1 MLLWCQSMIH
11 SMRGFKVR
19 KAAQVAA
26 FFAMA
31 EGGSINVLKL
41 VKLIYLAD
49 RRFLEKHDCSILN
62 DRLVSMP
69 HGPVNSL
76 TYGYID
82 GFLNRREDWD
92 AFITDRE
99 NHKVALANPD
109 ITIDDLDEL
118 SRAELRV
125 LKEVAAKFRKYTGYR
140 LRDYTHRHCPEWE
153 DPNGSSNPIP
163 YERLLKHLG
172 KRHSVEIADSIEG
185 EYELDRLL
193 AAE

>member
-1 MLLWCQSMIH
+1 MS
-11 SMRGFKVR
+11 GFKIR

-26 FFAMA
+26 YFAKA
-31 EGGSINVLKL
+31 EGGSIDVLKL

-76 TYGYID
+76 TYSYVD
-82 GFLNRREDWD
+82 GFQDRRDDWD
-92 AFITDRE
+92 SFITDRE
-99 NHKVALANPD
+99 NHKVELFNPELE
-109 ITIDDLDEL
+109 IDDLDEL
-118 SRAELRV
+118 SKAEFRV
-125 LKEVAAKFRKYTGYR
+125 LKEIATKFKNYSGFQ

-153 DPNGSSNPIP
+153 DPHGSSAPIP

-172 KRHSVEIADSIEG
+172 KRRSTEIAETIET
-185 EYELDRLL
+185 ERELDRLL
-193 AAE
+193 AAD